1 MENSFKGG
9 NALYS
14 LTDEE
19 KAGIES
25 IYGPQPIF
33 DHALF
38 SRFEIKSVNFLT
50 AAEEWFFK
58 EGTLVSPY
66 FTVQTVYKFC
76 GNFTAMKFNIELGRL
91 IEREPFLKSNYV
103 RLGER
108 TLRIVGNR
116 KTATN
121 IFYRN
126 ISDQNSREINSSINM
141 FVDNDMRHEFDL
153 EKGELFRIAVFRT
166 GQDEYAVILTTLALL
181 KKHFNMHGL
190 LSSMAGVDWVPARDE
205 AGAAL
210 IGKGVLTITSAIR
223 EYWKNLLGNLPAMPK
238 LPFYTENQGA
248 FKQSACHVLIPEED
262 ISLLRGKSES
272 NSQLLMCILQTAWGL
287 FLQHFND
294 SYDTY
299 CCVLMPKRSGTA
311 RTDGITMLPVRFT
324 ADKSTTIAQAVNQ
337 QFRQLVSS
345 WPYSC
350 LMQDSIFELMGAP
363 KKLFGHFL
371 CFDGFGEKQ
380 MAYSE
385 VEARPFGALAER
397 NLWDAH
403 GIPLSVYFRPT
414 DESIAVTF
422 LYDKKS
428 FENGGVQ
435 KIADR
440 FLLVLHTMLSGW
452 NYTLDSFRVT
462 LDAKFQGAKETR
474 YNAGPDELVQIPL
487 LENVRVSSI
496 RKLWRFFATETFFE
510 GDYISLSEK
519 ENVLCFLLDGTA
531 VRLMENRKGW
541 LNMLDFVKKG
551 TWLNENVFLEKK
563 PSRIFIE
570 IVSESAVL
578 VEIPKEVMEMLI
590 DEEPFL
596 MRRMFMHAL
605 SEMEKYRRFWIN
617 N

>member
-350 LMQDSIFELMGAP
+350 LMQDSIFEIMGAP

-385 VEARPFGALAER
+385 VEARPFGAIAER

-596 MRRMFMHAL
+596 MRRMFMNVL